1 MDTRKN
7 MLLAVLCLTH
17 LSAGLETKL
26 CKHEKTV
33 DAIRNIYGCLKD
45 FQKDFVG
52 FWLIGD
58 RTEGKKNLNTVE
70 VCPPFFFFIHII

>member
-1 MDTRKN
+1 

-58 RTEGKKNLNTVE
+58 RTEGKKKFKHRSGVPNMGGDGGGPYT
-70 VCPPFFFFIHII
+70 